1 MNFIEKHKALLITVL
16 ISGTVLMTL
25 FSMRLTKEAE
35 FLAESF
41 YEIEPQTAEE
51 LEALEAEKA
60 LENAKSAT
68 NQAFNED
75 EEFKEMMRNFKTV
88 NTNQVNETKAKEAPA
103 QEEASETPDNVLTAN
118 ASSANA
124 SKNYAVKEKERQ
136 SFNKAKD
143 ILAMHSPEKNKD
155 NSDSNKSSTVSF
167 SLKNR
172 TKVKLPPPVYLCE
185 TTGKIV
191 VNITVNADG
200 QVTDT
205 YINSSSSSDN
215 KCLIENALDYAKNA
229 LFSQDPNTKSQIGS
243 ITYYFIGKN

>member
-25 FSMRLTKEAE
+25 FSMHLTKEAE
-35 FLAESF
+35 FLTESF

-51 LEALEAEKA
+51 LEQLEAEKA
-60 LENAKSAT
+60 LEKAKSAT